1 MVSFIRQQLDKSLI
15 GRLPA
20 GLGSSVLKKGKKKGK
35 RLSRPTSAMSDTGKR
50 YKNVYH
56 MDILL
61 KWQTELRTIYV
72 TKTLHKVILLCLI
85 LNAKVIEKIYLPLQ
99 ECLTWEYCIVIFN
112 LMQVL
117 EKKRSSILLKIKIM
131 MILSTYRH
139 VIII

>member
-61 KWQTELRTIYV
+61 K
-72 TKTLHKVILLCLI
+72 
-85 LNAKVIEKIYLPLQ
+85 
-99 ECLTWEYCIVIFN
+99 
-112 LMQVL
+112 
-117 EKKRSSILLKIKIM
+117 
-131 MILSTYRH
+131 
-139 VIII
+139 